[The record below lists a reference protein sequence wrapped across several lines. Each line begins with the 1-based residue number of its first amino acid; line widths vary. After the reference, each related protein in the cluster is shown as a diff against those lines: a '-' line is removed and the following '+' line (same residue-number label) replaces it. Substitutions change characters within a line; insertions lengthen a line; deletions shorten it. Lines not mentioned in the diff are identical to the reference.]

1 MNENYKKDLLY
12 ILDTKEIRTV
22 FQPIISLRDGSILGH
37 EALSRITCE
46 SKIENTEM
54 LFKIAGSYNLLWEL
68 EQLCRT
74 KALETAYKFMIPP
87 YSKKLFLN
95 VNPNI
100 INDEGFKKG
109 FTKAFLK
116 QFNIEPQSII
126 FEITER
132 NAILDIS
139 NFVKAIEHYKDQDY
153 KIAIDDAGAGYS
165 GLNLIS
171 DINPHY
177 LKLDMKLIR
186 GIDTDSMKYALVKGM
201 AEFSKATS
209 TNLIAEGI
217 EEYKELETLIDLGV
231 QYGQGYLIQEPLS
244 DISDINEDILS
255 LIKKAN
261 KKKNNINNN
270 VISTIYIQH
279 LCSPSFIVEPQEKV
293 SNIYEIFKKNPNF
306 SGLTVVSDEKPVGII
321 TQEKLAFKLSGQYG
335 YTLHQNKPISEIMDT
350 GFLSIDSKTPVSEV
364 STLAMSRP
372 NHKLYDFIVVTED
385 DRYLGIVTIK
395 DLLQK
400 TTELEVSAAKHQN
413 PLTGLPGNILIEQ
426 RIAQCCVSNE
436 EYSIAYLDLDNFKA
450 YNDCYGFEKGDL
462 IIKLISNLLKKFFLP
477 EHFIG
482 HIGGDDFVVILN
494 RTGDESDFAELIEK
508 FNYEVLN
515 FYNETDIRNGFITSN
530 NRKGIIEQYPLMSIT
545 CVVINN
551 NTNCFTNIFELTE
564 HLAELK
570 KTAKQDKFNKMK

>member
-1 MNENYKKDLLY
+1 
-12 ILDTKEIRTV
+12 
-22 FQPIISLRDGSILGH
+22 
-37 EALSRITCE
+37 
-46 SKIENTEM
+46 
-54 LFKIAGSYNLLWEL
+54 
-68 EQLCRT
+68 
-74 KALETAYKFMIPP
+74 
-87 YSKKLFLN
+87 
-95 VNPNI
+95 
-100 INDEGFKKG
+100 
-109 FTKAFLK
+109 
-116 QFNIEPQSII
+116 
-126 FEITER
+126 
-132 NAILDIS
+132 
-139 NFVKAIEHYKDQDY
+139 
-153 KIAIDDAGAGYS
+153 
-165 GLNLIS
+165 
-171 DINPHY
+171 
-177 LKLDMKLIR
+177 
-186 GIDTDSMKYALVKGM
+186 M

-413 PLTGLPGNILIEQ
+413 ILIEQ

-436 EYSIAYLDLDNFKA
+436 EYSIAY
-450 YNDCYGFEKGDL
+450 
-462 IIKLISNLLKKFFLP
+462 
-477 EHFIG
+477 
-482 HIGGDDFVVILN
+482 
-494 RTGDESDFAELIEK
+494 
-508 FNYEVLN
+508 
-515 FYNETDIRNGFITSN
+515 
-530 NRKGIIEQYPLMSIT
+530 
-545 CVVINN
+545 
-551 NTNCFTNIFELTE
+551 
-564 HLAELK
+564 
-570 KTAKQDKFNKMK
+570 